1 MSSLMNTDSPQFKI
15 FISVLMVVTGSI
27 NTLAVKFTDYVR
39 SENSEGEFVEFNHPI
54 FQANVMMLGEMLCM
68 LVYLIYIFCNRN
80 KLEETEDTE
89 KDKPKPNP
97 FLFLP
102 PALCDV
108 TATSMMYVG
117 LNLTSASQF
126 QMLRGSIMVF
136 VGILSRIF
144 LKKRLEWF
152 RLLGMAVIVVGIV
165 MVGAADF
172 FSNGEGEEKVSDAVI
187 GDIIVICAQ
196 VIAACQ
202 FVYEEKFIA
211 KYNIH
216 PLKVVGSEGIFGFIT
231 LIIVQVIF
239 YFMGPVGF
247 QFGDN
252 PKGLLEDPLDAFT
265 QMNNRPARLYGYL
278 SLIVVSIAFF
288 NFSGVSITK
297 YMGATTRKV
306 LDTLR
311 TLVIWIA
318 SMLLHFLDDRWT
330 LPSFK
335 NQFWLQLAGFFFVVT
350 GIFLYSDL
358 LIMPAIRKRR
368 KQSPS
373 D

>member
-1 MSSLMNTDSPQFKI
+1 
-15 FISVLMVVTGSI
+15 
-27 NTLAVKFTDYVR
+27 
-39 SENSEGEFVEFNHPI
+39 
-54 FQANVMMLGEMLCM
+54 MMLGEMMCM

-80 KLEETEDTE
+80 KLEETDTD

-196 VIAACQ
+196 VR
-202 FVYEEKFIA
+202 
-211 KYNIH
+211 
-216 PLKVVGSEGIFGFIT
+216 S
-231 LIIVQVIF
+231 
-239 YFMGPVGF
+239 
-247 QFGDN
+247 
-252 PKGLLEDPLDAFT
+252 
-265 QMNNRPARLYGYL
+265 
-278 SLIVVSIAFF
+278 
-288 NFSGVSITK
+288 
-297 YMGATTRKV
+297 
-306 LDTLR
+306 
-311 TLVIWIA
+311 
-318 SMLLHFLDDRWT
+318 
-330 LPSFK
+330 
-335 NQFWLQLAGFFFVVT
+335 
-350 GIFLYSDL
+350 
-358 LIMPAIRKRR
+358 
-368 KQSPS
+368 
-373 D
+373 

>member
-1 MSSLMNTDSPQFKI
+1 MKAPSPAPASYTRHDDPHLDLLTMFGLKTPRENTRNSIIRYFRSNLFSPK
-15 FISVLMVVTGSI
+15 STEKYL
-27 NTLAVKFTDYVR
+27 KY
-39 SENSEGEFVEFNHPI
+39 
-54 FQANVMMLGEMLCM
+54 FQANVMMLGEMMCM

-80 KLEETEDTE
+80 KLEDTDTD

-172 FSNGEGEEKVSDAVI
+172 FTNGEGEKVSDAVI

-196 VIAACQ
+196 VR
-202 FVYEEKFIA
+202 
-211 KYNIH
+211 
-216 PLKVVGSEGIFGFIT
+216 S
-231 LIIVQVIF
+231 
-239 YFMGPVGF
+239 
-247 QFGDN
+247 
-252 PKGLLEDPLDAFT
+252 
-265 QMNNRPARLYGYL
+265 
-278 SLIVVSIAFF
+278 
-288 NFSGVSITK
+288 
-297 YMGATTRKV
+297 
-306 LDTLR
+306 
-311 TLVIWIA
+311 
-318 SMLLHFLDDRWT
+318 
-330 LPSFK
+330 
-335 NQFWLQLAGFFFVVT
+335 
-350 GIFLYSDL
+350 
-358 LIMPAIRKRR
+358 
-368 KQSPS
+368 
-373 D
+373 

>member
-1 MSSLMNTDSPQFKI
+1 
-15 FISVLMVVTGSI
+15 
-27 NTLAVKFTDYVR
+27 
-39 SENSEGEFVEFNHPI
+39 
-54 FQANVMMLGEMLCM
+54 MLGEMMCM

-80 KLEETEDTE
+80 KLEETDTD

-172 FSNGEGEEKVSDAVI
+172 FTNGEGEKVSDAVI

-196 VIAACQ
+196 VR
-202 FVYEEKFIA
+202 
-211 KYNIH
+211 
-216 PLKVVGSEGIFGFIT
+216 S
-231 LIIVQVIF
+231 
-239 YFMGPVGF
+239 
-247 QFGDN
+247 
-252 PKGLLEDPLDAFT
+252 
-265 QMNNRPARLYGYL
+265 
-278 SLIVVSIAFF
+278 
-288 NFSGVSITK
+288 
-297 YMGATTRKV
+297 
-306 LDTLR
+306 
-311 TLVIWIA
+311 
-318 SMLLHFLDDRWT
+318 
-330 LPSFK
+330 
-335 NQFWLQLAGFFFVVT
+335 
-350 GIFLYSDL
+350 
-358 LIMPAIRKRR
+358 
-368 KQSPS
+368 
-373 D
+373 